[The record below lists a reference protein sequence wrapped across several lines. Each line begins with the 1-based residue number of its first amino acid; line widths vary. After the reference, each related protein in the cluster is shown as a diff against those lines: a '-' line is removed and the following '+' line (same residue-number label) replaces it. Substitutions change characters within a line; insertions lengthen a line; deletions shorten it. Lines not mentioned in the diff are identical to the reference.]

1 MTFLRFSPNRFSY
14 VCVAYRCSTMS
25 SFLLNK
31 SSIWVGLLFS
41 LILFSCGKE
50 GEETV
55 FPEYKAI
62 TESVYASGLVKA
74 KNQYEAFTMASGPI
88 QEVFVK
94 EGDTIKAGAPILL
107 VYNEAEKLRKENAQ
121 LAQSFADQQA
131 NQTRLRDLELAISF
145 AKNKLYN
152 DSLLWVRTKNL
163 WDKGIGTAVEL
174 EQRELNYRNS
184 KTSYESSLL
193 RYRDLKRE
201 IEYNSKSAGKNLAIS
216 QVVENEFTLKSKI
229 DGVVFSLLKEV
240 GEMANPQTPL
250 AIIGSPGDFILEL
263 QVDEYDIAR
272 VEVGQPVIVSMDSY
286 KGETFEAEVTK
297 VYPIMDS
304 KSKTFTL
311 EAVFTKAPPK
321 LYPNLSLEANVVTK
335 VSLKTLVI
343 PRNYLLGENQ
353 VITSDGDTLT
363 VKVGIKNFQFAEILE
378 GVSNTTELIQPN
390 Q

>member
-1 MTFLRFSPNRFSY
+1 MS
-14 VCVAYRCSTMS
+14 CSS
-25 SFLLNK
+25 LSKSF
-31 SSIWVGLLFS
+31 IWFGLLFS
-41 LILFSCGKE
+41 LLLFSCGKE

-74 KNQYEAFTMASGPI
+74 KDQYEAFTMASGPI
-88 QEVFVK
+88 QEIFAK
-94 EGDTIKAGAPILL
+94 EGDTVKAGDPILL
-107 VYNEAEKLRKENAQ
+107 IYNEAEKLRKENAQ

-174 EQRELNYRNS
+174 EQRELNFRNS

-201 IEYNSKSAGKNLAIS
+201 IEYNSKSAGKNLAII
-216 QVVENEFTLKSKI
+216 QVVENEYTLRSKI

-250 AIIGSPGDFILEL
+250 AIIGSPGEFILEL
-263 QVDEYDIAR
+263 QVDEYDIAK

-286 KGETFEAEVTK
+286 KGETFEAEITK

-311 EAVFTKAPPK
+311 EAVFTKAPIK
-321 LYPNLSLEANVVTK
+321 LFPNLSLEANVVTQ

-353 VITSDGDTLT
+353 VITTDGDTLT
-363 VKVGIKNFQFAEILE
+363 VKVGIKNFQYAQILE
-378 GVSNTTELIQPN
+378 GLSNTTELILPN